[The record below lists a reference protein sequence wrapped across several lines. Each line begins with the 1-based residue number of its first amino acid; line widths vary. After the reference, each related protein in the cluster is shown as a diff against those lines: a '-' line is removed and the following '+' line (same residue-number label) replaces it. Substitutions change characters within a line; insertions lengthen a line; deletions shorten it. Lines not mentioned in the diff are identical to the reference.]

1 MKKGLFVISVM
12 AIVMMVI
19 IQSCKKE
26 DHIIQTNDNE
36 TTSNNFINKKVPKN
50 KEAESEIREFVHRM
64 NIVRENPNYEESKGW
79 NYSKESTIWHI
90 ESAIN
95 YVYSYKLKYAGKE
108 EHSDMYN
115 VDSTFTTIKV
125 SADGKEYNIIEIQQS
140 YDAFVSK
147 LTAQYTNTQGE
158 NKFFVVSDI
167 LDRSEGNSTLKLKQ
181 FSVIGIANQ
190 VSPSSGWIWGL
201 NIGDCSH
208 NNTGIDAA
216 DVIENRLSWYR
227 AILTSPNGYYYYDN
241 IDVLSLGTDGY
252 IIPLAVGISH
262 SDNQSSFMDFKIF
275 MNPYSAGDVCIPST
289 EINWYTNNILSI
301 EGTYEPIGKH
311 IVFTDVIDVRYKP
324 YGSNI
329 VKFNLHKLQPHYGI
343 LKFRANI
350 DPID

>member
-1 MKKGLFVISVM
+1 MKKGLFAISIM
-12 AIVMMVI
+12 AIVVMVI

-26 DHIIQTNDNE
+26 DHTMQSNNNE
-36 TTSNNFINKKVPKN
+36 TSRTKLMNNGGG
-50 KEAESEIREFVHRM
+50 EDGRESKIREFVHRM

-79 NYSKESTIWHI
+79 NYSKESTIWYI

-115 VDSTFTTIKV
+115 VDSTFATVKV
-125 SADGKEYNIIEIQQS
+125 STDGKNYNIVEIQQS

-147 LTAQYTNTQGE
+147 LTAQYANTQGE

-167 LDRSEGNSTLKLKQ
+167 QDRSEGNSTLKLKQ
-181 FSVIGIANQ
+181 FSVIGIANR
-190 VSPSSGWIWGL
+190 VLPISGWIWGL
-201 NIGDCSH
+201 NMGDCSH

-216 DVIENRLSWYR
+216 DVIETKLSSHR
-227 AILTSPNGYYYYDN
+227 SIPTSPNGYYYYDN
-241 IDVLSLGTDGY
+241 IDILSLGKYGY
-252 IIPLAVGISH
+252 IIPLAVGIPH
-262 SDNQSSFMDFKIF
+262 SDNQSSFMDFKLF
-275 MNPYSAGDVCIPST
+275 MNPYSAGDVCISSS

-301 EGTYEPIGKH
+301 ESTYEPIGKH
-311 IVFTDVIDVRYKP
+311 IVFDDVIDEVYTP
-324 YGSNI
+324 LYGTTPTHNR
-329 VKFNLHKLQPHYGI
+329 HKLQPHYGI